1 MKLFVVTLLAV
12 ASVAYG
18 LNVEH
23 SIPDGNTAWGY
34 LARFG
39 IPRAEEIRKAEE
51 AYLND
56 PSRIVGGVPAA
67 LGQYPYQAGLISDIV
82 GLTGRGVCGG
92 SLVTANRV
100 ITAAHC
106 WFDGQNQAWRFT
118 VVLGSVLLFSGGNRI
133 ETSAVVTH
141 PGWIPLLVRNDVAV
155 IYLPSAVQL
164 SATINTIA
172 LPSGPE
178 LDENFAGVSAT
189 ASGFGITSDGAGI
202 SQSQFLSHV
211 SLNVITNSV
220 CSYAFPLIL
229 QPSNVCTSG
238 VGGVGVCGGD
248 SGGPL
253 VVQRDGRPILIGVTS
268 FGSALG
274 CQINLPAAFARVTS
288 FIDFFNQH
296 LQ

>member
-1 MKLFVVTLLAV
+1 MKFFVVTLLAV
-12 ASVAYG
+12 ASTAYG

-23 SIPDGNTAWGY
+23 AIPDGNTAYGY
-34 LARFG
+34 LKNIG
-39 IPRAEEIRKAEE
+39 IPRAEQIRKAEE

-56 PSRIVGGVPAA
+56 ASRIVGGVPAA

-92 SLVTANRV
+92 SLVTASRV

-106 WFDGQNQAWRFT
+106 WFDGQNQAWRIT

-133 ETSAVVTH
+133 ETSAVATH
-141 PGWIPLLVRNDVAV
+141 PSWLPLLVRNDVAV
-155 IYLPSAVQL
+155 IYLPTPVTL

-172 LPSGPE
+172 LPSGNQ
-178 LDENFAGVSAT
+178 LSENFAGSTAT
-189 ASGFGITSDGAGI
+189 ASGFGVTSDGSGI
-202 SQSQFLSHV
+202 STDQFLSHV

-220 CSYAFPLIL
+220 CSYAFPFIL
-229 QPSNVCTSG
+229 QSSNICTSG
-238 VGGVGVCGGD
+238 VGGIGVCGGD

-253 VVQRDGRPILIGVTS
+253 VVQRDGRPVLIGITS

-274 CQINLPAAFARVTS
+274 CEINLPSAYARVTS
-288 FIDFFNQH
+288 FLDFFQQH
-296 LQ
+296 I